1 MYSTGGWEQVASA
14 KKVTSRPAAKKKAAP
29 VKKFAPKT
37 VKKVAKPVKKA
48 APKPAKKVVPAKKSV
63 KKAIPVKKTVPKPT
77 KKAVAKPIRKVAPKS
92 VVKKPA
98 PKPAKKVAPPK
109 PVKVVAPPKPAKAT
123 VPPKPVKAVAPPKP
137 VKAVAPPKPVK
148 ASAPAASVPEVPARL
163 VMLPSAAKP
172 KKKNGP
178 PLKPLRNIPKPLVVS
193 AGDDPWTKAEL
204 NAIKKDLQ
212 TDLDRLRIELASA
225 EVEIADL
232 LKDSGDGAGD
242 DQADAGTKTFER
254 EHELSLVNNS
264 RDMVLQSERALA
276 RIELGTYGVCES
288 CGNPIGKARLQVF
301 PRATLCMVCKQREER
316 R

>member
-1 MYSTGGWEQVASA
+1 VASA
-14 KKVTSRPAAKKKAAP
+14 KKVLSKPAAMKKATPAKKAVAVKPAKKSP
-29 VKKFAPKT
+29 VTKPTKT
-37 VKKVAKPVKKA
+37 QAKSAKPVKKA
-48 APKPAKKVVPAKKSV
+48 APVKPVKKAAPVKPVKKAAPVKPVKKAAPVKSV
-63 KKAIPVKKTVPKPT
+63 KKAAPVKPVKKAAPVKPT
-77 KKAVAKPIRKVAPKS
+77 KKAAPAKPT
-92 VVKKPA
+92 KKA
-98 PKPAKKVAPPK
+98 APAKPVTKAVPAK
-109 PVKVVAPPKPAKAT
+109 PVKQTAQVSATVAPEA
-123 VPPKPVKAVAPPKP
+123 
-137 VKAVAPPKPVK
+137 
-148 ASAPAASVPEVPARL
+148 PARL
-163 VMLPSAAKP
+163 VMLPSTRPTKR
-172 KKKNGP
+172 KNGP
-178 PLKPLRNIPKPLVVS
+178 PLKPLRHIPEPLVVN

-204 NAIKKDLQ
+204 NAIKRDLQ
-212 TDLDRLRIELASA
+212 TDLGRLRVELANA

-254 EHELSLVNNS
+254 EHELSLVNNA